1 MRHHDMNAREKL
13 EAAALW
19 LSMQHEDLSYGLKSP
34 LDAVKL
40 WEAWRANESLPEFC
54 DDPSGSAEAGRFEK
68 VFRKALGYNPIK
80 RARETAPLMA
90 GLYTSI

>member
-1 MRHHDMNAREKL
+1 MNAREKL
-13 EAAALW
+13 EAVALW

-40 WEAWRANESLPEFC
+40 WEAWRSNPALPEFC
-54 DDPSGSAEAGRFEK
+54 DDPDGSAEAKRFEK
-68 VFRKALGYNPIK
+68 VFRRALGYNPIK
-80 RARETAPLMA
+80 RSREIAPLAA